1 MNRFQKMFKGSWAL
15 LLASFLLLGLAG
27 CDGDDGAQGPAGPT
41 GPEGPTGP
49 TGPEG
54 PPGPPGPGP
63 ISIGDGENLTEEEI
77 EILGQL
83 EATIT
88 NVTIASP
95 PVVEFTVV
103 DQNGDPAVGL
113 AEGVVWFTFAKLVP
127 ADPAVNGGIAY
138 WQSYVNRVE
147 EAGPERFNPTPPDF
161 LDQAV
166 QATADSSG
174 TLEELGDGNYRYTF
188 ATDVT
193 AVTDPIEVAWE
204 PSLTHRVGLEIR
216 LGGPG
221 EVPLAPDNP
230 VYDFVPDGGV
240 GSGSKDIAAT
250 ANCADCHFSFAL
262 HGGPRKTVE
271 YCVTCHNPGTV
282 DQDTGESLDM
292 AYMAHSIHV
301 GENRVDIAG
310 DPLPYVIYGYGGSVH
325 DYGEVTHPQSLTYC
339 TTCHV
344 ESETAPDGNA
354 WNLGAST
361 QTCGSCHSNGL
372 VVENWDEVTGVAE
385 YRFNHVNSDVP
396 ALGIQPN
403 NQCAG
408 CHLEGGVNLAGPAG
422 VVHTSIDGDQQ
433 FRQILGENFVFE
445 ILDATNIGPGET
457 PVITFQVTDAAGT
470 PYDILNDPEFT
481 DGAASLNL
489 YVSWPGIENY
499 NGEEGGSSGGLRDN
513 GTVVEFFGPGHPHR
527 MYLAA
532 LQRDIAA
539 NPAWANADGS
549 YTVTYFTSLPADFT
563 GEAFIALGGHPAAV
577 DVEDADG
584 NLTTQRAAPDSAVF
598 YPGANPRDFGSS
610 PAKCNACHEHL
621 QAHGSNR
628 NGNPEMCLVC
638 HNADLAVAEVPRGG
652 TEVIDDGYGMGYMIH
667 SIHAKSPGYFGGAF
681 ADITYPQAIA
691 NCDACH
697 VEGSYNVARNEARAV
712 SIAQGDADI
721 ATEADGDPAMWM
733 DDDST
738 TVNSALCGACHT
750 DSASLGHF
758 QTNAGQVNVPKSEIL
773 TVNGLPNGQE
783 ACAVCHGAGSEF
795 DTALYHNPG
804 IAE

>member
-1 MNRFQKMFKGSWAL
+1 MNRFHKMFKGSWAL
-15 LLASFLLLGLAG
+15 LLTSFLLLGLAG
-27 CDGDDGAQGPAGPT
+27 CEGDDGAQGPAGPPGADGSDGAA
-41 GPEGPTGP
+41 GPP
-49 TGPEG
+49 GPEG

-63 ISIGDGENLTEEEI
+63 ISIGDGEALTAEEI

-83 EATIT
+83 EATI
-88 NVTIASP
+88 NSVTIASP

-103 DQNGDPAVGL
+103 DQNGDPALGL

-127 ADPAVNGGIAY
+127 ADPDVNGGIAY
-138 WQSYVNRVE
+138 WQSYVNRIE
-147 EAGPERFNPTPPDF
+147 EAGPERFNPNPPDF

-271 YCVTCHNPGTV
+271 YCVTCHNPGTI

-292 AYMAHSIHV
+292 AYMTHSIHV
-301 GENRVDIAG
+301 GEGRVDVAG

-325 DYGEVTHPQSLTYC
+325 DYGDVTHPQSLTYC

-344 ESETAPDGNA
+344 ESEAAPDGNA

-361 QTCGSCHSNGL
+361 QSCGSCHSDGL
-372 VVENWDEVTGVAE
+372 VVSNYDEVTGIAE
-385 YRFNHVNSDVP
+385 YQFDHANSEVP
-396 ALGIQPN
+396 VLGPQN
-403 NQCAG
+403 NDQCAN
-408 CHLEGGVNLAGPAG
+408 CHLEGGVNFAGPAD
-422 VVHTSIDGDQQ
+422 VIHTRIDGDQQ
-433 FRQILGENFVFE
+433 FRQITGENFVFE
-445 ILDATNIGPGET
+445 ILDATNVGPGET
-457 PVITFQVTDAAGT
+457 PVITFKVSDAAGN
-470 PYDILNDPEFT
+470 PYDIVNDPEFT

-489 YVSWPGIENY
+489 YVSWPGIETY
-499 NGEEGGSSGGLRDN
+499 NGTEAGASDVGVRDQ
-513 GTVVEFFGPGHPHR
+513 GAGAVPYAVAHPHR

-532 LQRDIAA
+532 LQRDAVQ
-539 NPAWANADGS
+539 NTDGS

-563 GEAFIALGGHPAAV
+563 GNAYIAMGGHPAAV
-577 DVEDADG
+577 DVEDANGD
-584 NLTTQRAAPDSAVF
+584 LTTQRAAPESVVF
-598 YPGANPRDFGSS
+598 YPEGTTARDFTVDS
-610 PAKCNACHEHL
+610 AKCNDCHE
-621 QAHGSNR
+621 QIQFHGSNR
-628 NGNPEMCLVC
+628 NGNAEMCVVC
-638 HNADLAVAEVPRGG
+638 HNADLAVIAETRGG
-652 TEVIDDGYGMGYMIH
+652 DVIGDDGFALGYMIH
-667 SIHAKSPGYFGGAF
+667 KIHVADPAYYGGGYS
-681 ADITYPQAIA
+681 DITYPQSIA

-697 VEGSYNVARNEARAV
+697 VEGAYNVARAEARSV
-712 SIAQGDADI
+712 SVSVGGGDLTVWTDDA
-721 ATEADGDPAMWM
+721 ATTP
-733 DDDST
+733 T
-738 TVNSALCGACHT
+738 SAACGTCHT
-750 DSASLGHF
+750 SAAALGHF
-758 QTNAGQVNVPKSEIL
+758 ATNNGEVGVPKGDIL
-773 TVNGLPNGQE
+773 KFNGLPNGQE
-783 ACAVCHGAGSEF
+783 ACAVCHGPGATF
-795 DTALYHNPG
+795 DTTLYHNPG

>member
-1 MNRFQKMFKGSWAL
+1 MNRFHKMFKGSWAL

-103 DQNGDPAVGL
+103 DQNGDPALGL
-113 AEGVVWFTFAKLVP
+113 AEGVVNFTFAKLVP
-127 ADPAVNGGIAY
+127 ADPSVNGGIAY

-147 EAGPERFNPTPPDF
+147 TAGPERFNPNPPDF
-161 LDQAV
+161 LDQSV
-166 QATADSSG
+166 QATTDTAG
-174 TLEELGDGNYRYTF
+174 TLEELGDGNYQYTF

-193 AVTDPIEVAWE
+193 AVTDPIEVTWE

-230 VYDFVPDGGV
+230 VYDFVPDGGA

-292 AYMAHSIHV
+292 AYMAHSIHM
-301 GENRVDIAG
+301 GEDRVDAVG

-325 DYGEVTHPQSLTYC
+325 DYGEVTHPQSKTYC

-344 ESETAPDGNA
+344 ESETAPDGDVWTA
-354 WNLGAST
+354 GAST
-361 QTCGSCHSNGL
+361 QTCGSCHSDGL
-372 VVENWDEVTGVAE
+372 VVSNYDEVTGIAE
-385 YRFNHVNSDVP
+385 YSFSHANSDIP
-396 ALGIQPN
+396 SLATQPN
-403 NQCAG
+403 NTCAN
-408 CHLEGGVNLAGPAG
+408 CHLEGGVAGAGPAG
-422 VVHTSIDGDQQ
+422 FIHTRIDGDQQ
-433 FRQILGENFVFE
+433 FREILGREFVFE
-445 ILDATNIGPGET
+445 ILDATSVLPGET
-457 PVITFQVTDAAGT
+457 PVITFRVTDSAGT
-470 PYDILNDPEFT
+470 PYDIQTAPEFT
-481 DGAASLNL
+481 DGASSMNL
-489 YVSWPGIENY
+489 YVAWPGIETY
-499 NGEEGGSSGGLRDN
+499 NGDELGNTGGVRERGN
-513 GTVVEFFGPGHPHR
+513 GPEYYGPGHPNR
-527 MYLAA
+527 WYLSEIQQAITDQGA
-532 LQRDIAA
+532 TQA
-539 NPAWANADGS
+539 ADGS
-549 YTVTYFTSLPADFT
+549 YTLTYFTSLPADFQ
-563 GEAFIALGGHPAAV
+563 GEAYIAMGGHPAAV

-584 NLTTQRAAPDSAVF
+584 NLTTQRAAPDSVVF
-598 YPGANPRDFGSS
+598 YPGTAREFGAD

-621 QAHGSNR
+621 QFHGSNR
-628 NGNPEMCLVC
+628 NANPEMCVVC
-638 HNADLAVAEVPRGG
+638 HNADLAEGDEGFAL
-652 TEVIDDGYGMGYMIH
+652 GYMVH
-667 SIHAKSPGYFGGAF
+667 SIHVASPTFLAGEYAG
-681 ADITYPQAIA
+681 ITYPQSIA

-697 VEGSYNVARNEARAV
+697 VDGAYNVARAEARSV
-712 SIAQGDADI
+712 SLGIGVDETIWTD
-721 ATEADGDPAMWM
+721 DPA
-733 DDDST
+733 T
-738 TVNSALCGACHT
+738 TPTSAACGTCHA
-750 DSASLGHF
+750 SAAALGHF
-758 QTNAGQVNVPKSEIL
+758 ATNNGEIGVPKDSIL
-773 TVNGLPNGQE
+773 KFNGLPNGQE

-795 DTALYHNPG
+795 DTTIYHNPG

>member
-27 CDGDDGAQGPAGPT
+27 CEGDDGAQGPAGPPGADGSDGAA
-41 GPEGPTGP
+41 GPP
-49 TGPEG
+49 GPEG

-63 ISIGDGENLTEEEI
+63 ISIGDGEALTAEEI

-88 NVTIASP
+88 SVTIASP

-103 DQNGDPAVGL
+103 DQNGDPALGL
-113 AEGVVWFTFAKLVP
+113 AEGVVNFTFAKLVP
-127 ADPAVNGGIAY
+127 ADPDVNGGIAY

-147 EAGPERFNPTPPDF
+147 SAGPEAFNPNPPDF
-161 LDQAV
+161 LDQAI
-166 QATADSSG
+166 QATTDTQG
-174 TLEELGDGNYRYTF
+174 TLEELGDGNYVYTF

-193 AVTDPIEVAWE
+193 AVTDPIEVTWE

-301 GENRVDIAG
+301 GENRVDGAG
-310 DPLPYVIYGYGGSVH
+310 DPLPYVIFGYGGSVH

-344 ESETAPDGNA
+344 ESETAPDGDMWTA
-354 WNLGAST
+354 GASV
-361 QTCGSCHSNGL
+361 QTCGSCHSDGL
-372 VVENWDEVTGVAE
+372 VVANFDEITGMAE
-385 YRFNHVNSDVP
+385 YSFSHANSDIP
-396 ALGIQPN
+396 SLATQPN
-403 NQCAG
+403 NTCAN
-408 CHLEGGVNLAGPAG
+408 CHLEGGVAGAGPADFI
-422 VVHTSIDGDQQ
+422 HTRIDGDQQ

-445 ILDATNIGPGET
+445 VLDATNVGPGET
-457 PVITFQVTDAAGT
+457 PVITFRVLDAEGN
-470 PYDILNDPEFT
+470 PYDIQNDVEFT
-481 DGAASLNL
+481 DGAASMNI
-489 YVSWPGIENY
+489 YVSWPGVENY
-499 NGEEGGSSGGLRDN
+499 NGDELGNNRGLRR
-513 GTVVEFFGPGHPHR
+513 GELFGPGQPHR
-527 MYLAA
+527 WDLS
-532 LQRDIAA
+532 DIQQAITDQGVTQA
-539 NPAWANADGS
+539 ADGS
-549 YTVTYFTSLPADFT
+549 YTLTYFAAVPAEIT
-563 GEAFIALGGHPAAV
+563 GNAFIAMGGHPAAV

-584 NLTTQRAAPDSAVF
+584 NLTVQRAAPDSIVF
-598 YPGANPRDFGSS
+598 YPQGTTAREFGADS
-610 PAKCNACHEHL
+610 AKCNACHEHM
-621 QAHGSNR
+621 QFHGSNR
-628 NGNPEMCLVC
+628 NANAEMCTVC
-638 HNADLAVAEVPRGG
+638 HNADLGIAEVPRGG
-652 TEVIDDGYGMGYMIH
+652 TEEIDDGYGMAYMIH
-667 SIHAKSPGYFGGAF
+667 SIHVASPSFFGGGF
-681 ADITYPQAIA
+681 AEITYPQSIA

-697 VEGSYNVARNEARAV
+697 VEGSYNVARPVARAV
-712 SIAQGDADI
+712 SIGEGLGDETVWTDDL
-721 ATEADGDPAMWM
+721 ATTP
-733 DDDST
+733 T
-738 TVNSALCGACHT
+738 SAACGTCHG
-750 DSASLGHF
+750 SAAALGHF
-758 QTNAGQVNVPKSEIL
+758 TTNNGEVGVLKGDIL
-773 TVNGLPNGQE
+773 KFNGLPNGQE
-783 ACAVCHGAGSEF
+783 ACAVCHGAGAAF
-795 DTALYHNPG
+795 DTAIYHNPG

>member
-27 CDGDDGAQGPAGPT
+27 CEGDDGAQGPAGPPGQDGQDGAA
-41 GPEGPTGP
+41 GPP
-49 TGPEG
+49 GPEG

-63 ISIGDGENLTEEEI
+63 ISIGDGEALTAEEI

-103 DQNGDPAVGL
+103 DQNGDPALGL
-113 AEGVVWFTFAKLVP
+113 AEGVVNFTFAKLVP
-127 ADPAVNGGIAY
+127 ADPAANGGIAY

-147 EAGPERFNPTPPDF
+147 EAGPERFNPNPPDF

-166 QATADSSG
+166 QATTDTQG

-193 AVTDPIEVAWE
+193 AVTDPIEVTWE

-230 VYDFVPDGGV
+230 VYDFVPDGGA

-271 YCVTCHNPGTV
+271 YCVTCHNPGTI

-292 AYMAHSIHV
+292 AYMTHSIHV
-301 GENRVDIAG
+301 GEGRVDIAG

-344 ESETAPDGNA
+344 ESETAPDGDVWTA
-354 WNLGAST
+354 GAST
-361 QTCGSCHSNGL
+361 QACGSCHSDGL
-372 VVENWDEVTGVAE
+372 IVENWDEVTGIAE
-385 YRFNHVNSDVP
+385 YRFDHANSDVSV
-396 ALGIQPN
+396 LGPQAN
-403 NQCAG
+403 NTCAN
-408 CHLEGGVNLAGPAG
+408 CHLEGGVAGAGPADFI
-422 VVHTSIDGDQQ
+422 HTRIDGDQQ
-433 FRQILGENFVFE
+433 FRQITGENFVFE
-445 ILDATNIGPGET
+445 ILDATNVGPGET
-457 PVITFQVTDAAGT
+457 PVITFRVTDAAGA
-470 PYDILNDPEFT
+470 PYDLLADPEFNT
-481 DGAASLNL
+481 SGASMNL
-489 YVSWPGIENY
+489 YVSWPGVENY
-499 NGEEGGSSGGLRDN
+499 NGDELGNARGLRR
-513 GTVVEFFGPGHPHR
+513 GSLYGPGQPHR
-527 MYLAA
+527 WDLS
-532 LQRDIAA
+532 DIQQAITDQGVTQA
-539 NPAWANADGS
+539 ADGS
-549 YTVTYFTSLPADFT
+549 YTLTYFAAVPAEIT
-563 GEAFIALGGHPAAV
+563 GNAFIAMGGHPAAV

-584 NLTTQRAAPDSAVF
+584 NLTVQRAAPDSIVF
-598 YPGANPRDFGSS
+598 YPEGTQAREFGSS
-610 PAKCNACHEHL
+610 AAQCNACHE
-621 QAHGSNR
+621 QIQFHGSNR
-628 NGNPEMCLVC
+628 NGDPEMCLVC
-638 HNADLAVAEVPRGG
+638 HNADTVVAFDDNGV
-652 TEVIDDGYGMGYMIH
+652 TIDDGYGLGYMIH
-667 SIHAKSPGYFGGAF
+667 KIHVADPAYFGGGF
-681 ADITYPQAIA
+681 AEITYPQSIA

-697 VEGSYNVARNEARAV
+697 VEGSYNAARAEARSV
-712 SIAQGDADI
+712 SIKVGGGDDTIWTDDI
-721 ATEADGDPAMWM
+721 ATTPNA
-733 DDDST
+733 
-738 TVNSALCGACHT
+738 ALCGACHT
-750 DSASLGHF
+750 SAAALGHF
-758 QTNAGQVNVPKSEIL
+758 ATNNGEIGVTKDSIL
-773 TVNGLPNGQE
+773 KFNGLPNGQE
-783 ACAVCHGAGSEF
+783 ACAVCHGAGASF
-795 DTALYHNPG
+795 DTANYHNPG